1 MKSFLSPLLRS
12 NAGPFVLTN
21 TRNDKVVARMLL
33 TAFDS
38 TSRRRGLLKHESFEE
53 GSALIIAPS
62 NAIHTFWMR
71 FAIDVAFVTQE
82 GRVVKVCSSV
92 VPWRIAAAWGG
103 YAVIELPAGALSV
116 SDTRRGDLLQLT
128 SL

>member
-1 MKSFLSPLLRS
+1 MASTGSDRDIPRAQDQLFRAP
-12 NAGPFVLTN
+12 GG
-21 TRNDKVVARMLL
+21 AR
-33 TAFDS
+33 AKY
-38 TSRRRGLLKHESFEE
+38 SRLIVGKPGLWALLKHESFEE

-71 FAIDVAFVTQE
+71 FAIDVAFVTKE